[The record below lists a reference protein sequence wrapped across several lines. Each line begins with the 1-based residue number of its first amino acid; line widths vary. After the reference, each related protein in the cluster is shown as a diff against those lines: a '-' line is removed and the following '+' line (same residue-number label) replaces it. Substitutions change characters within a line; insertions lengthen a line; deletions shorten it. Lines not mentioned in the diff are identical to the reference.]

1 MTFRKCYEI
10 FLYLISEKLTKIN
23 LIHMCMFHIDDRST
37 PQPHAAVS
45 FEIGGNFKPEENS
58 VIVAVPDTDFT

>member
-1 MTFRKCYEI
+1 
-10 FLYLISEKLTKIN
+10 
-23 LIHMCMFHIDDRST
+23 MCMFHIDDRST